1 VPQLEFCREQ
11 DGPKIAS
18 VQTGDPGAIPGVW
31 DVVYVPDDKDPGVYA
46 HLRVSGRQFYYDQQ
60 GNLAMVRLL
69 CESA

>member
-1 VPQLEFCREQ
+1 VPQLEFYREK

-18 VQTGDPGAIPGVW
+18 VQADDPGVIPNVW